1 MDWVAAE
8 DAVLERLL
16 AEAASAT
23 GRVVAYGEEP
33 DQVVELYGEGGSR
46 CVVVVHGGYFRPSI
60 DRTHARPMAR
70 ALAAKGRTVAL
81 VEYRRVP
88 GDPAATVADLRAAE
102 GWLRA
107 QGLDPE
113 VWVGHS
119 AGGTLVLLRALAEDL
134 PSVRVVALAPLADL
148 AGAVRDEL
156 GSGAVAEW
164 VGKSERVGER
174 ALSAVD
180 PVVLLAER
188 DDAQEVRD
196 RVRVLHGDRDATVPV
211 AQSLAWSD
219 NAVSL
224 AGAHHFDLIDP
235 ASPHWRW
242 VLDALD

>member
-46 CVVVVHGGYFRPSI
+46 CIVVVHGGYFRPSI

-119 AGGTLVLLRALAEDL
+119 SGGTLVLLRALAEDL

-148 AGAVRDEL
+148 AGAVRHRL
-156 GSGAVAEW
+156 GDGAVAEW
-164 VGKSERVGER
+164 VGEPERVGER

-180 PVVLLAER
+180 PVALLAR
-188 DDAQEVRD
+188 SGDADDVRS
-196 RVRVLHGDRDATVPV
+196 RTLVLHGDRDATVPA
-211 AQSLAWSD
+211 AQSRAWSRD
-219 NAVSL
+219 VVVID
-224 AGAHHFDLIDP
+224 GAHHFDLIDP
-235 ASPHWRW
+235 ESPHWPR
-242 VLDALD
+242 VVDAVG